1 MGKPDDTLSKE
12 ALLEHFIADY
22 LPRAQ
27 VQYRLPLAFRI
38 EDIWP
43 ELVALRRRRAT
54 ILPLHR
60 LDGEAFWY
68 VPTEK
73 LLTSGDR
80 VAAMARREAA
90 LQLPQYRA
98 LFEDGLIDEAYFSS
112 LIEGAVTTREEA
124 KALIKG
130 GKSPRDHSQ
139 RMILNNYK
147 ALSFVLETLEE
158 PMDGALLVRIVSI
171 LTHETQEE
179 VSGYRDVPVYVVS
192 GRQETVYTPPPA
204 ERVPAMIAELL
215 TYLAREDVHPVIK
228 ACVAHIMLVTIHP
241 FSDGN
246 GRTARALSYRILLD
260 AGYDFFRQFPISGL
274 LAQERPRYYKAIA
287 NTQQPQGGAD
297 LTYFIEYYTEMLAR
311 SVEALNRDVAL
322 FARAKGITD
331 SLAQEGP
338 LPQRL
343 MEGVPWLLSDGKQS
357 ITAEIWR
364 EKWGTSFETARQD
377 LLRLEKAGLLQ
388 LEVQGRK
395 HIYRIVQV
403 IL

>member
-1 MGKPDDTLSKE
+1 MGKPDETLSKE
-12 ALLEHFIADY
+12 ALLEHFMADY

-43 ELVALRRRRAT
+43 ELVALRRQRAV
-54 ILPLHR
+54 ILPLYR

-68 VPTEK
+68 VPTQR

-90 LQLPQYRA
+90 LQLPQYQA
-98 LFEDGLIDEAYFSS
+98 LYVDGLIDEAYFSS

-124 KALIKG
+124 RALIKG
-130 GKSPRDHSQ
+130 SKKPRDHSQ

-147 ALSFVLETLEE
+147 ALSFVLETLDE
-158 PMDGALLVRIVSI
+158 PMGEALLLRIVSI
-171 LTHETQEE
+171 LTQDTPEE
-179 VSGYRDVPVYVVS
+179 VTGYRDVPVYVVS
-192 GRQETVYTPPPA
+192 GRQEIVYSAPPA
-204 ERVPAMIAELL
+204 ERVPAMMAELL
-215 TYLAREDVHPVIK
+215 LYLAREDVHPVIK
-228 ACVAHIMLVTIHP
+228 ACVAHIMLMTIHP

-246 GRTARALSYRILLD
+246 GRTARALSYRILLE

-287 NTQQPQGGAD
+287 NTQQPLGGAD
-297 LTYFIEYYTEMLAR
+297 LTYFMEYYTGMLAR

-322 FARAKGITD
+322 FVYAKGITD

-338 LPQRL
+338 LPRRML
-343 MEGVPWLLSDGKQS
+343 EGVPWLLSDGKGNV
-357 ITAEIWR
+357 TAEIWR
-364 EKWGTSFETARQD
+364 EKWDISFETARQD
-377 LLRLEKAGLLQ
+377 LLRLEKAGLLR

-395 HIYRIVQV
+395 HIYRIVPV
-403 IL
+403 IP